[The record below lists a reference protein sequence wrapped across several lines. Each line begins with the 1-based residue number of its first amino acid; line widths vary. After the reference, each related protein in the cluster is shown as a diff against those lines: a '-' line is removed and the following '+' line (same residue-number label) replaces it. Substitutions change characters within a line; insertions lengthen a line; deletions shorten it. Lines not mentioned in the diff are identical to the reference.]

1 MLPDFMLDWTVVRSI
16 VKIGV
21 PAGLQVVMVSLAEVA
36 VLSFVDHYGSSA
48 VAAYGA
54 VNQVVNYIQFPA
66 ISLFDRRL
74 DLRSPSDWRSEFPSA
89 RRDRTRGR
97 HPEHYIIVGTLI
109 VLGYALDKQLLSL
122 FLGDSPTVGI
132 ARGLLD
138 ITLWSYVIFGNA
150 AVLSGVMRASG
161 TVLWPTIISV
171 FSIWAVEVPIA
182 YVLSQRIGLNGVW
195 VGYPAAY
202 CVMLALQSAFYFR
215 IWKRRELRAIGD

>member
-1 MLPDFMLDWTVVRSI
+1 MLDWTVVRLI

-36 VLSFVDHYGSSA
+36 VLSFVNHYGSNA

-66 ISLFDRRL
+66 ISLSIAASIFGAQAIGA
-74 DLRSPSDWRSEFPSA
+74 RSFHRIGEIVRA
-89 RRDRTRGR
+89 AVILN
-97 HPEHYIIVGTLI
+97 YIIVGTLI
-109 VLGYALDKQLLSL
+109 VLGYALDKPLLSL

-161 TVLWPTIISV
+161 TVLWPTMISV
-171 FSIWAVEVPIA
+171 FTIWAVEVPIA
-182 YVLSQRIGLNGVW
+182 WVLSSRIGLNGVW

-202 CVMLALQSAFYFR
+202 CVMLALQSAYYFR
-215 IWKRRELRAIGD
+215 VWKRRELRALA